1 MTAKILLIEA
11 SDDLRENTAA
21 ILKLANY
28 EVHTSKNGR
37 EGIEIALNIKPDLVI
52 SDIPMTKIDGY
63 GVLQILRKNED
74 LQMTPF
80 IFMSAKTKHSD
91 VRKGMDLGASD
102 YITIPFKN
110 SELLSAIES
119 RLNIVKNYKVIPS
132 NQHKINEKI
141 ELENL
146 EKFFNNKEKF
156 NYKNGAS
163 IYCEGNSS
171 NFVYYLINGKVK
183 TFKNNEYG
191 KEFIT
196 SIFKNKSLFGF
207 TSLIKNRPY
216 IENAVTLENSTLL
229 KITKSEFLNIIKR
242 NDRLAISIIDLLV
255 IKLDHLKSQLIH
267 LAYDSVRKKTAETLY
282 ELYLEGGSD
291 IIEISRS
298 NLASLVGI
306 AKETLIRT
314 LTELKEE
321 NIIKTNRKAVK
332 IINHKKL
339 KYIK

>member
-11 SDDLRENTAA
+11 SDDLRKNTAE
-21 ILKLANY
+21 ILELANY
-28 EVHTSKNGR
+28 KVHTAKNGR
-37 EGIEIALNIKPDLVI
+37 EGIEIAINIKPDLVI
-52 SDIPMTKIDGY
+52 SDIPMTKLDGY

-91 VRKGMDLGASD
+91 IRKGMDLGASD

-110 SELLSAIES
+110 SELLSAVES
-119 RLNIVKNYKVIPS
+119 RLNIVKSYKEI
-132 NQHKINEKI
+132 NNTQDKFNEKI

-146 EKFFNNKEKF
+146 DMFFKNKEKF

-163 IYCEGNSS
+163 IYCEGNNS
-171 NFVYYLINGKVK
+171 NYVYYLIKGKVK
-183 TFKNNEYG
+183 TFRNNECG

-196 SIFKNKSLFGF
+196 SLFKNKSLFGI
-207 TSLIKNRPY
+207 TSLLENKPY

-242 NDRLAISIIDLLV
+242 NNRLAVSIIDLLV
-255 IKLDHLKSQLIH
+255 IKLDHIKSQLIH

>member
-21 ILKLANY
+21 ILELANY
-28 EVHTSKNGR
+28 KVHTAKNGR

-52 SDIPMTKIDGY
+52 SDIPMTEIDGY
-63 GVLQILRKNED
+63 GVLQIFRKNEE

-102 YITIPFKN
+102 YITIPFYN
-110 SELLSAIES
+110 SELLSAVES
-119 RLNIVKNYKVIPS
+119 RLNIAKSYKENKNTQGKF
-132 NQHKINEKI
+132 NEKI

-146 EKFFNNKEKF
+146 DMFFKNKEKF

-163 IYCEGNSS
+163 IYCEGNNS
-171 NFVYYLINGKVK
+171 NYVYYLIKGKVK
-183 TFKNNEYG
+183 TFRNNEYG

-207 TSLIKNRPY
+207 TSLLENMPY
-216 IENAVTLENSTLL
+216 IENAVTLENSILL
-229 KITKSEFLNIIKR
+229 KITKSEFLNAIIK
-242 NDRLAISIIDLLV
+242 NDYLAVRIVDLLV
-255 IKLDHLKSQLIH
+255 KKLDYLKSQLIH

-282 ELYLEGGSD
+282 ELYLDGGSD

-339 KYIK
+339 KNIK